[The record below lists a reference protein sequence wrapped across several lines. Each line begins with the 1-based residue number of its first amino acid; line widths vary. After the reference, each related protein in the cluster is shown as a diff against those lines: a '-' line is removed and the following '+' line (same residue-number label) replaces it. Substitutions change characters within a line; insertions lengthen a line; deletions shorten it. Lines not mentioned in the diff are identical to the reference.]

1 MGSSHAAS
9 LKVIGTDMDR
19 SDIYDFLLTFHGN
32 HAPILYGFPDI
43 AMYWPIIAMFFLN
56 PHLFNDHADGVP
68 LWIA

>member
-1 MGSSHAAS
+1 MTRAYVWRYAEKMGSSHAAS

-43 AMYWPIIAMFFLN
+43 AMY
-56 PHLFNDHADGVP
+56 
-68 LWIA
+68 